1 MANPLFIPIQFAKN
15 GIKNVIQKVLQ
26 SSQDQE
32 DATWNS
38 GWGQIT
44 MIPKE
49 DGGLAPKGQDFNGI
63 FYTMSDH
70 LVHRQNGQQILFST
84 DVVAEYGGYAKDSIV
99 QSDDGLKHF
108 RSLIDNNTFNPNTQS
123 IANRWEIYAGA
134 GSVPSASSTI
144 AGVIRVINNLTSTD
158 VGAALSAN
166 MGRILND
173 ALGTKANLSD
183 FGKSHS
189 QNGYQKFPNG
199 LILQWGV
206 LSNVALNQTFH
217 TASFPIAF
225 PTNALNI
232 SATISAANTV
242 NGSIAPMVKKGS
254 VTRTYFQVAGDNSTD
269 TTTGDISWF
278 AIGY

>member
-63 FYTMSDH
+63 LYTMSDH
-70 LVHRQNGQQILFST
+70 LVHRQNGQQILFSA
-84 DVVAEYGGYAKDSIV
+84 DVVSEYGGYAKDSII
-99 QSDDGLKHF
+99 QADDGLKHF

-173 ALGTKANLSD
+173 AIGTKLNTSQALGVGQTWKNVTSSRVSGSTYTNNTGKPIMVNLTSE
-183 FGKSHS
+183 
-189 QNGYQKFPNG
+189 
-199 LILQWGV
+199 
-206 LSNVALNQTFH
+206 
-217 TASFPIAF
+217 
-225 PTNALNI
+225 
-232 SATISAANTV
+232 
-242 NGSIAPMVKKGS
+242 
-254 VTRTYFQVAGDNSTD
+254 RTGGDNSAECQIMVDSMIVGKSITRYSAFEKSAFCCAIVPSGASYII
-269 TTTGDISWF
+269 TWVGTPTISELR
-278 AIGY
+278 

>member
-70 LVHRQNGQQILFST
+70 LVHRQNGQQILFSA
-84 DVVAEYGGYAKDSIV
+84 DVVAEYGGYAKNSII

-123 IANRWEIYAGA
+123 IANRWEVYAGA
-134 GSVPSASSTI
+134 GSVPPASSTI
-144 AGVIRVINNLTSTD
+144 AGVMRVINNVGSTD

-173 ALGTKANLSD
+173 AIGTKSNFSD
-183 FGKSHS
+183 FGKNQS

-199 LILQWGV
+199 LILQWGFNSSASV
-206 LSNVALNQTFH
+206 TFPTAFTSTCFGVIGSYANQTYDTRIF
-217 TASFPIAF
+217 AVMDLDRLSFQTNTQTRQFYWIA
-225 PTNALNI
+225 
-232 SATISAANTV
+232 V
-242 NGSIAPMVKKGS
+242 
-254 VTRTYFQVAGDNSTD
+254 
-269 TTTGDISWF
+269 
-278 AIGY
+278 GY